1 MKKILFVFTP
11 QLKRIAMSN
20 GKFDD
25 EIWNEHQWETHLNEI
40 ERKSEQLRKFIA
52 SDSPNN
58 IPRWLTLLKE
68 NTDKLDAVDA
78 YIEEELQ
85 IEDAYFPEDE
95 EWDDEFDDEMDDYF
109 FDEFEDDFFFDE
121 FDDEDFDAGE
131 EWKELSNDFTRSDN
145 GSIEN
150 LQVYNRARELSVYI
164 LQWAEDIHPKIRNE
178 ACTDFVGKALKIGA
192 KLASG
197 YSFGFE
203 QDFLGANIACT
214 KKALQAANDA
224 LNILGNEL
232 QKASFIN
239 KPQYKFMH
247 EQLFE
252 LRNDIGIYVQEL
264 REKFYFGFE

>member
-1 MKKILFVFTP
+1 
-11 QLKRIAMSN
+11 MST

-25 EIWNEHQWETHLNEI
+25 NIWNEHQWEAHLDEI

-52 SDSPNN
+52 SDSPDS

-78 YIEEELQ
+78 FIEEELQ
-85 IEDAYFPEDE
+85 IEDAYFPEE
-95 EWDDEFDDEMDDYF
+95 EWDDEFEDEADEFLFDDLDDELF
-109 FDEFEDDFFFDE
+109 LDE
-121 FDDEDFDAGE
+121 FDDFEDFDEGE
-131 EWKELSNDFTRSDN
+131 EWKELSNDFTLSNN
-145 GSIEN
+145 GSIDN
-150 LQVYNRARELSVYI
+150 LEIYNRARELSVHI
-164 LQWAEDIHPKIRNE
+164 LQWAENIHPKLRTDT
-178 ACTDFVGKALKIGA
+178 CSDFVSHVLKIGA

-214 KKALQAANDA
+214 KKTLFAANEALQ
-224 LNILGNEL
+224 LLENEL
-232 QKASFIN
+232 KKASFIT
-239 KPQYKFMH
+239 KPQYRFLH

-264 REKFYFGFE
+264 REQFYFGFE